1 MGDSYTKSKLVF
13 GTQRALENTSPDT
26 ALKSFWVSTA
36 LALILSL
43 PCLAI
48 FLGLLHLTDNIV
60 IGVVTGFT
68 THFVLLAL
76 SPRTSQILSS
86 LFD

>member
-1 MGDSYTKSKLVF
+1 MRNSRTKSRLVF
-13 GTQRALENTSPDT
+13 SRQRALGNTSPDT

-36 LALILSL
+36 LALIFSL

-48 FLGLLHLTDNIV
+48 FLGLLHLTDNVI

>member
-1 MGDSYTKSKLVF
+1 MSESYSKKLVF
-13 GTQRALENTSPDT
+13 NGQRALDNASRD
-26 ALKSFWVSTA
+26 AVLKSLWVSTA

-43 PCLAI
+43 PSLAI
-48 FLGLLHLTDNIV
+48 FLGLLNLTDNMI
-60 IGVVTGFT
+60 IGTVAGFT
-68 THFVLLAL
+68 AHYVLLAL

>member
-1 MGDSYTKSKLVF
+1 MSEPYSKKLVF
-13 GTQRALENTSPDT
+13 NGQRAQDNASPY
-26 ALKSFWVSTA
+26 ALLKSLWVSTA

-43 PCLAI
+43 PSLAI
-48 FLGLLHLTDNIV
+48 FLGLLHLTDNMI
-60 IGVVTGFT
+60 IGTVAGFT
-68 THFVLLAL
+68 VHYVLLAL

>member
-13 GTQRALENTSPDT
+13 SRQRVPDNTSLDT

-76 SPRTSQILSS
+76 SPRTSQTLSS

>member
-1 MGDSYTKSKLVF
+1 MGASYTKSKLVF
-13 GTQRALENTSPDT
+13 SRQRALDNTSPDT

-48 FLGLLHLTDNIV
+48 FIGLLHLTDNMV

>member
-1 MGDSYTKSKLVF
+1 MSESYSKRLVF
-13 GTQRALENTSPDT
+13 NGQRALDNASPDT
-26 ALKSFWVSTA
+26 VLKSLWVSTA

-43 PCLAI
+43 PPLAI
-48 FLGLLHLTDNIV
+48 FLGLLHLTDNMI
-60 IGVVTGFT
+60 IGTVAGFT
-68 THFVLLAL
+68 AHYVLLAL

>member
-1 MGDSYTKSKLVF
+1 MRDFHTKSRLVF
-13 GTQRALENTSPDT
+13 SRQRALDTDT

-48 FLGLLHLTDNIV
+48 FLGLLHLTDNII
-60 IGVVTGFT
+60 IGVMTGFT
-68 THFVLLAL
+68 AHFVLLAL

>member
-1 MGDSYTKSKLVF
+1 MHDSYTKSKLVF
-13 GTQRALENTSPDT
+13 SRQRALDNTSPDT

-48 FLGLLHLTDNIV
+48 FLGLLHLTDNMV

>member
-1 MGDSYTKSKLVF
+1 MGDSYPKSKLVF
-13 GTQRALENTSPDT
+13 SRQRTLDNTSPDT

-48 FLGLLHLTDNIV
+48 FLGLLHLMDNIV
-60 IGVVTGFT
+60 IGVVAGFT

-76 SPRTSQILSS
+76 SPRTSQILST

>member
-1 MGDSYTKSKLVF
+1 MRNSRTRSRLVF
-13 GTQRALENTSPDT
+13 SRQRALGNTSPDT

-36 LALILSL
+36 LALIFSL

-48 FLGLLHLTDNIV
+48 FLGLLHLTDNVI

>member
-1 MGDSYTKSKLVF
+1 MRNSRAKSRLVF
-13 GTQRALENTSPDT
+13 SRQRALGNTSPDT

-36 LALILSL
+36 LALIFSL

-48 FLGLLHLTDNIV
+48 FLGLLHLTDNVI

>member
-1 MGDSYTKSKLVF
+1 MSEPYSKKLVF
-13 GTQRALENTSPDT
+13 NGQRPLDNASPDT
-26 ALKSFWVSTA
+26 TLKSLWVSTA

-43 PCLAI
+43 PSLTI
-48 FLGLLHLTDNIV
+48 FLGLLHLTDNII
-60 IGVVTGFT
+60 IGTVAGFT
-68 THFVLLAL
+68 AHYVLLAL